1 MLGTI
6 DSEFNQFT
14 STTLIKRELGLTL
27 IQLMQYKQNKIKLI
41 REVMTEKYTQLKNR
55 IIHYYDIEMY
65 NNQSNE
71 SFHKEIINGGIYI
84 NNDKLVQS
92 KKFNKELNV
101 VEVFQQQS
109 IVNTPDYFLEVFSP
123 MDKLK
128 MILIEEL

>member
-92 KKFNKELNV
+92 KKFNEELNV

>member
-1 MLGTI
+1 LLGTI